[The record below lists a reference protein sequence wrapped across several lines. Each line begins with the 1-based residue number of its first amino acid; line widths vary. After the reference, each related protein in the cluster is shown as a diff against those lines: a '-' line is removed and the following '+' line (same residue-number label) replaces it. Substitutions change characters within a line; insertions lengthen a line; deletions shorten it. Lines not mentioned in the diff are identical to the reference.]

1 MQIIPIA
8 SGKGGVG
15 KSLIATN
22 LAVTLASLGKRVIL
36 ADLDIGGSNLHLIL
50 GQPPS
55 KIGLGTY
62 LVGKTSFDDIVC
74 FTEYENLRF
83 IAGDGEIP
91 GLATLPGN
99 VKANLLNDLQKR
111 SDCDFFILD
120 LGAGTHANIL
130 DMFLIS
136 NRGLIV
142 TDPTVTASLD
152 AYLFIKNVIFR
163 IMTASFPRDSVAFS
177 YLKSLTADVS
187 FLQRLYIPKLVDKIA
202 EIDPKSVEVFRKRLN
217 DFHPRLIL
225 NSVENK
231 DDAQK
236 SKRIYRSCKEYLGV
250 DLEFLGAL
258 HRDIFQEA
266 ALSSRLPVVRYKP
279 NCLLSQGISRIAK
292 KIVDGGDEYV
302 HQEMEDSFRFLE
314 DESEVDFIK
323 KMEYIEDVVGASELT
338 VQDFG
343 EIIRSQQYEINRLK
357 NENLLLKKKILD
369 AYND

>member
-22 LAVTLASLGKRVIL
+22 LAVTLASLGKRVVL

-50 GQPPS
+50 GQPPTHS
-55 KIGLGTY
+55 GLGTY
-62 LVGKTSFDDIVC
+62 LVGKASFDSIVC
-74 FTEYENLRF
+74 DTEYENLRF

-91 GLATLPGN
+91 GLATLPAH
-99 VKANLLNDLQKR
+99 VKANMIRDLQNR

-130 DMFLIS
+130 DMFLVS
-136 NRGLIV
+136 NRGLVV

-152 AYLFIKNVIFR
+152 AYLFIKNIIFR
-163 IMTASFPRDSVAFS
+163 IMTGSFPRDSAAFD
-177 YLKSLTADVS
+177 YLRGLTANVS

-202 EIDPKSVEVFRKRLN
+202 TIDPKSVAVFRKRLSE
-217 DFHPRLIL
+217 FHPRLIL

-258 HRDIFQEA
+258 HRDVFQEA
-266 ALSSRLPVVRYKP
+266 ALSARLPVVKYKP
-279 NCLLSQGISRIAK
+279 KCLLSEGICRIAQ
-292 KIVDGGDEYV
+292 KIIDSGDEYV
-302 HQEMEDSFRFLE
+302 PREMEDNFRSLE
-314 DESEVDFIK
+314 DEAEVDFMK
-323 KMEYIEDVVGASELT
+323 KMEYVEDVVGASELT

-357 NENLLLKKKILD
+357 SENLLLKKKILD
-369 AYND
+369 AYK